1 MNPLKTIM
9 INTGGISKIKEILE
23 DIAIAYEIWEEQR
36 ELRVDIDE
44 IINIKEVKSLIE
56 KTLKEAYAY
65 NDEEIEKVYKEY
77 DYIVFY

>member
-36 ELRVDIDE
+36 ELRVDTDE
-44 IINIKEVKSLIE
+44 VIHLKSVKSLIE

-65 NDEEIEKVYKEY
+65 NDEEIKRVYIKY
-77 DYIVFY
+77 DYIIFY